1 MGLEELKKMKRLVL
15 AVTGASGSLYVPEFL
30 KLARRAEVEVHAII
44 SEAGRKVMELELGMA
59 PADLD
64 PYLGK
69 WHDCMD
75 FTAPMASGSS
85 QFDAMLVLP
94 CTMGTLAAVA
104 NGISGNLIHR
114 AADVMLKEGKP
125 LVLAVRET
133 PLNRVH
139 LQNMLKAQE
148 AGAVIYPAMPSFYHR
163 PADMTEMACA
173 FAGRLCDRLGIPVEG
188 MKRWGDK

>member
-1 MGLEELKKMKRLVL
+1 V
-15 AVTGASGSLYVPEFL
+15 
-30 KLARRAEVEVHAII
+30 
-44 SEAGRKVMELELGMA
+44 
-59 PADLD
+59 DLD
-64 PYLGK
+64 PWVTR
-69 WHDCMD
+69 WHDCKD

-148 AGAVIYPAMPSFYHR
+148 AGAIIYPAMPSFYHR
-163 PADMTEMACA
+163 PADLTEMARA

-188 MKRWGDK
+188 MKRWGDQ

>member
-1 MGLEELKKMKRLVL
+1 MKRLVL
-15 AVTGASGSLYVPEFL
+15 AVTGASGSLYIPEFL
-30 KLARRAEVEVHAII
+30 KIASRAGVEVHAII
-44 SEAGRKVMELELGMA
+44 SGAGRKVLELELAMA
-59 PADLD
+59 PVDLD
-64 PYLGK
+64 PWVTR
-69 WHDCMD
+69 WHDCKD

-148 AGAVIYPAMPSFYHR
+148 AGAIIYPAMPSFYHR
-163 PADMTEMACA
+163 PADLTEMARA
-173 FAGRLCDRLGIPVEG
+173 FAGRLCDRLDIPVEG
-188 MKRWGDK
+188 MKRWGDQ

>member
-1 MGLEELKKMKRLVL
+1 MKKIIL

-30 KLARRAEVEVHAII
+30 KLADRAAVEVHAII
-44 SEAGRKVMELELGMA
+44 SEAGRQVLHLELGMS
-59 PADLD
+59 PADLG
-64 PYLGK
+64 PRVAR
-69 WHDCMD
+69 WHDCKD

-85 QFDAMLVLP
+85 LFDGMLVLP

-104 NGISGNLIHR
+104 NGISANLIHR

-133 PLNRVH
+133 PLSRVH

-148 AGAVIYPAMPSFYHR
+148 AGAVIYPAMPSFYHQ
-163 PADMTEMACA
+163 PVDLTEMARA
-173 FAGRLCDRLGIPVEG
+173 FAGRLCDRLGIPVAG
-188 MKRWGDK
+188 MKRWGEEG